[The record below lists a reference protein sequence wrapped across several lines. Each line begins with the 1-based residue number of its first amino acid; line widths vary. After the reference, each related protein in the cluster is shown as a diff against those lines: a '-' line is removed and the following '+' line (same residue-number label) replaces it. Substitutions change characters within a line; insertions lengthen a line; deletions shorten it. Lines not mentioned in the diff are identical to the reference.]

1 MSDTRARLEARAQQ
15 YQEWMCEEGYRARDP
30 VWDDQADTW
39 DVHVKYE
46 GATLLLVFDVDDAGF
61 VRILMPNFW
70 TVEPE
75 ALPAALAALDL
86 ANKKCKCAKVH
97 LNARGDDTIAAV
109 EFLDQGDQMRPA
121 TLLRYLAMV
130 VNAAKFFAGAM
141 QEQPES
147 MQPA

>member
-1 MSDTRARLEARAQQ
+1 MSDTKAMLEARAQR
-15 YQEWMCEEGYRARDP
+15 YREWMCEEGYRARDP
-30 VWDDQADTW
+30 VWDDQASTW

-46 GATLLLVFDVDDAGF
+46 GATLLLVFDIDDAGF

-75 ALPAALAALDL
+75 ALQAALAALEL

-97 LNARGDDTIAAV
+97 LNARGDDTIATV

-130 VNAAKFFAGAM
+130 VNAAKFFASTM
-141 QEQPES
+141 QERSES

>member
-1 MSDTRARLEARAQQ
+1 MSDTKAMLEARAQR
-15 YQEWMCEEGYRARDP
+15 YREWMCEEGYRARDP

-75 ALPAALAALDL
+75 ALQAALAALEL

-97 LNARGDDTIAAV
+97 LNARGDDTIATV

-130 VNAAKFFAGAM
+130 VNAAKFFASTM
-141 QEQPES
+141 QERSES

>member
-1 MSDTRARLEARAQQ
+1 MSDTRTMLETRAQQ
-15 YQEWMCEEGYRARDP
+15 YQEWMCEEGYRAKDP
-30 VWDDQADTW
+30 VWDAAADTW
-39 DVHVKYE
+39 DVQVKYE
-46 GATLLLVFDVDDAGF
+46 GATLVVVFDVDDAGF

-70 TVEPE
+70 AIEPATLE
-75 ALPAALAALDL
+75 PALAALDL

-97 LNARGDDTIAAV
+97 LNPRRDDTTASV

-130 VNAAKFFAGAM
+130 VNAAKFYAGAM
-141 QEQPES
+141 QEHAES

>member
-1 MSDTRARLEARAQQ
+1 MSETRAMLEARAQQ

-30 VWDDQADTW
+30 VWDDDVATW

-46 GATLLLVFDVDDAGF
+46 GVTLIVVFDVDDASF

-70 TVEPE
+70 AIEPS
-75 ALPAALAALDL
+75 ALGPALVALDL

-97 LNARGDDTIAAV
+97 MNSRRDDTIASV
-109 EFLDQGDQMRPA
+109 EFLDAGEQMGA
-121 TLLRYLAMV
+121 AILLRYLAMV
-130 VNAAKFFAGAM
+130 VNAARFFSSAM
-141 QEQPES
+141 QEQAES